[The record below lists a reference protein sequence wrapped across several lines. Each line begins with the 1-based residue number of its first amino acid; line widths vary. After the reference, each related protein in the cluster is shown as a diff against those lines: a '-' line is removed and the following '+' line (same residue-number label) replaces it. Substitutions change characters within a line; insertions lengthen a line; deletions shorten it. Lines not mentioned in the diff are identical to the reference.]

1 MSRLSSALVWF
12 RNDLRA
18 IDNEALFRACRH
30 QDRVIALYCFDP
42 RQFST
47 TDFDFPT
54 TGAFR
59 LQFLL
64 ESLTDLKRQLK
75 ELNIPLLIRSDYP
88 EKAIPQIIEELDIDV
103 VYMHSE
109 VTSEEKQVEKK
120 LQRALPSTIALRKL
134 HGAFLYHPEDI
145 PFTPSGI
152 PDIYTS
158 FRKSVEKQARV
169 RDCFA
174 LPKPQDESEIQSDT
188 IPDFA
193 SFDVPQPPEDKR
205 SAFPFS
211 GGASAA
217 LERMQSYFWEDH
229 HLRRY
234 KETRNGLVGTSY
246 SSKFSA
252 WLANGSIS
260 PRQIYWEVQKYEQ
273 QVVSNSSTYWLV
285 FELIWR
291 DYFRYVAMKYRNAIF
306 WKGGIRNQPP
316 SMRANDSVFEQW
328 RLGETGEPFVDA
340 NMLELLHSG
349 WMSNR
354 GRQNVAS
361 YLVKDLKQ
369 DWRRGASWFESQ
381 LLDYDPC
388 SNWGNWMYVAGVGND
403 PRENRYFNVRKQA
416 QRYDPNGEFV
426 RLWLKDR
433 VDV

>member
-12 RNDLRA
+12 RNDLRTT
-18 IDNEALFRACRH
+18 DNEALFRACRH
-30 QDRVIALYCFDP
+30 QDKVIALYCFDP
-42 RQFST
+42 RQFSST
-47 TDFDFPT
+47 EFDFPK
-54 TGAFR
+54 TGAYR

-64 ESLTDLKRQLK
+64 ESLEDLQKQLT
-75 ELNIPLLIRSDYP
+75 ELNIPLLIRHEYP
-88 EKAIPQIIEELDIDV
+88 ENVIPQLADELEIDV
-103 VYMHSE
+103 VYLQSE
-109 VTSEEKQVEKK
+109 ITSEEKRVEKE
-120 LQRALPSTIALRKL
+120 LQKALSSTIALRKI

-158 FRKSVEKQARV
+158 FRKSVEKKARV
-169 RDCFA
+169 RDPFSR
-174 LPKPQDESEIQSDT
+174 PQPQDKINIQSDT
-188 IPDFA
+188 LPGFD
-193 SFDVPQPPEDKR
+193 SFNVHDPSKDCR
-205 SAFPFS
+205 SAFPFQ
-211 GGASAA
+211 GGTSAA
-217 LERMQSYFWEDH
+217 MGRMQRYFWEDH

-234 KETRNGLVGTSY
+234 KETRNGMVGSSY
-246 SSKFSA
+246 SSKFSP

-273 QVVSNSSTYWLV
+273 QVVSNSSTYWLI

-291 DYFRYVAMKYRNAIF
+291 DYFRYVAMKYGNAIF

-316 SMRANDSVFEQW
+316 AMRANDTVFEKW
-328 RLGETGEPFVDA
+328 RLGKTGEPFVDA
-340 NMLELLHSG
+340 NMRELFYSG

-416 QRYDPNGEFV
+416 QRYDPDGEFV
-426 RLWLKDR
+426 RLWLKEE
-433 VDV
+433 VGV